1 MATPPAAGPAA
12 LRFAAAA
19 SWRVVRGRYVEHFPR
34 VLEFLRSLRAAAP
47 GLVRYRHHERLC
59 MGLKAKVLEPVGAG
73 RRESGGEGDAR
84 GPAEGRPPG
93 VGTPW

>member
-1 MATPPAAGPAA
+1 MATPPAAGVAA

-59 MGLKAKVLEPVGAG
+59 MGLKAKSAPLPTQ
-73 RRESGGEGDAR
+73 R
-84 GPAEGRPPG
+84 
-93 VGTPW
+93 